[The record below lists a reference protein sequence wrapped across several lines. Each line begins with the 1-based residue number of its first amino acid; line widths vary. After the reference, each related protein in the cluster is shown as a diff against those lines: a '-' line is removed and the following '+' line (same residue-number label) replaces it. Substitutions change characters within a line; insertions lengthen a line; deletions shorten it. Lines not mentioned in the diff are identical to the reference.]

1 MAAIVTD
8 EDFRMAASQHLSA
21 NSITGATVLATD
33 RQIISAQN
41 VDITPSQPVLEAALD
56 LATAN
61 ANEEELLR
69 QARAA
74 LEQGRVYFRNQLI
87 AVVPHNPQTMVSN
100 IKPII
105 DGNAKLLNAITN
117 QVNLKVLSTGWIAV
131 DVLTPTT
138 NQNRARY
145 LEACQLIFGTVADA
159 T

>member
-1 MAAIVTD
+1 MATINTD
-8 EDFRMAASQHLSA
+8 EDFRKAAGQHIST
-21 NSITGATVLATD
+21 NSIVGATILATD
-33 RQIISAQN
+33 RKIISAQN
-41 VDITPSQPVLEAALD
+41 VDITPNTATLEAALD
-56 LATAN
+56 TALATET
-61 ANEEELLR
+61 EENLLR
-69 QARAA
+69 AARAA

-87 AVVPHNPQTMVSN
+87 AAVPHNPQTMVGN

-117 QVNLKVLSTGWIAV
+117 QVNLKVLSSAWVAA

-138 NQNRARY
+138 NQNRSRY